1 MMKTKFNFWGVM
13 AAAAIMLSAG
23 AGYAS
28 STSQDEEAT
37 HYNAT
42 PLDAED
48 QTPRWEP
55 ILPGSPGESECDLSP
70 RRCKAVQDSE
80 GNFIVTKYGNL
91 ELN

>member
-13 AAAAIMLSAG
+13 AAAAIILSAG

-28 STSQDEEAT
+28 ATSQDEEAT

-55 ILPGSPGESECDLSP
+55 ILPGSPGENDCTPSTRD
-70 RRCKAVQDSE
+70 CKAVQQSDGSF
-80 GNFIVTKYGNL
+80 NVILFGNL
-91 ELN
+91 E